1 MEIPALVRSLKSSIL
16 TSASFQMGKTFWE
29 VVSAAV
35 EHSRGEA
42 NVVAQ
47 GDGKFGP

>member
-1 MEIPALVRSLKSSIL
+1 MRN
-16 TSASFQMGKTFWE
+16 KTFWG

-35 EHSRGEA
+35 KQSRREA

-47 GDGKFGP
+47 GDGKFGPWGWPQDPSKQDKKNCNA